1 MPLSEGAARLLEA
14 RDILPKSYFCFGQN
28 PRGYYYLTSSL
39 RILDIDGRERPFGED
54 ELWDGFDL
62 LEPVT
67 RDEFEGA
74 RARQR
79 AELGEVS
86 RKELKALAER
96 FTREY
101 TEHHEENRW
110 QFLCSYGEETIRR
123 VTAVAAEAICRE
135 HRLPGPK
142 GQREARRV
150 FQEVIVARAR
160 CRIASSAD

>member
-14 RDILPKSYFCFGQN
+14 RDILPKSYFRFGQ
-28 PRGYYYLTSSL
+28 RYYYLTSSL
-39 RILDIDGRERPFGED
+39 RVLDIDGRERPFGED
-54 ELWDGFDL
+54 ELWDSFDL
-62 LEPVT
+62 LKPVT
-67 RDEFEGA
+67 RDEFESA

-123 VTAVAAEAICRE
+123 VTAAAAEAICRE
-135 HRLPGPK
+135 HGLPGVRGPS
-142 GQREARRV
+142 EARRV

-160 CRIASSAD
+160 RRIASSSD